1 MAKKQRSVSSAF
13 VTGLFVLTGAIV
25 VVATIIWLG
34 ANQFL
39 KEQVFYVTYF
49 ESSVEGMEKGSAVKY
64 QGVPCG
70 RIADIRVAPDGR
82 LVEVVMQLDP
92 NIKISDS
99 MRINPAMSGIAGGK
113 FLQLHFPSADMA
125 NRNPE
130 LSFKPQFPLIKSSP
144 SSLEEISIAA
154 QKVFNNLMDL
164 QVGEISMESLKF
176 LSTTTAF
183 FQSDTLKTILNN
195 LMSATQ
201 RLDGILA
208 QADTSSVIR
217 NLEYTSMSLYE
228 SSLELKATSQNLN
241 SQITNMKLPYYLER
255 AYNQYDSTLINTNKL
270 MNNVG
275 YRAESALLNLQE
287 TFDEL
292 KKTNKALQNSL
303 NAISDNPSAVFF
315 SNPPQKEK

>member
-1 MAKKQRSVSSAF
+1 MAKKQRSISSAF
-13 VTGLFVLTGAIV
+13 VTGLFVLTGAV
-25 VVATIIWLG
+25 VVIATIIWLG

-70 RIADIRVAPDGR
+70 RISDIRVAPDGR

-92 NIKISDS
+92 KIEITDS
-99 MRINPAMSGIAGGK
+99 MRVNPAMSGIAGGK
-113 FLQLHFPSADMA
+113 FLQLHFPSQDMA
-125 NRNPE
+125 AKHPVLN
-130 LSFKPQFPLIKSSP
+130 FKPQYPLIKSSP
-144 SSLEEISIAA
+144 SSLEEISLAA

-164 QVGEISMESLKF
+164 QVGQISTESLRF
-176 LSTTTAF
+176 LSTTTSF
-183 FQSDTLKTILNN
+183 FQSDTLKRILVN
-195 LMSATQ
+195 LMDATN

-217 NLEYTSMSLYE
+217 NLENTSMGLYQ
-228 SSLELKATSQNLN
+228 SSLELLASSQNLN
-241 SQITNMKLPYYLER
+241 NQIENMKLPYYMEK
-255 AYNQYDSTLINTNKL
+255 AYSQYDSTMHNTNRL

-275 YRAESALLNLQE
+275 YRAESALLNLNE
-287 TFDEL
+287 TFEGL

-315 SNPPQKEK
+315 SNPPAKEK